1 MTDLGHTGQFPEG
14 QLVPDDRGELLFEV
28 GEYEGKII
36 LNFGDT
42 PIQALGMT
50 PDQADFL
57 ADALKERAAYI
68 RSTT

>member
-1 MTDLGHTGQFPEG
+1 MSDLGHTGRFPEG
-14 QLVPDDRGELLFEV
+14 QLVPEDRGELLFEV
-28 GEYEGKII
+28 GDMAGKVI

-42 PIQALGMT
+42 PIQAIGMT
-50 PDQADFL
+50 ADQADFL